1 MVFTEGGVI
10 PGLYFQANND
20 NPGGRESLVYKPMES
35 MVPKGAI
42 IPKDTAPPETHVVQ
56 IDLDKAAEAR
66 GKLIE
71 MFG

>member
-20 NPGGRESLVYKPMES
+20 NPVGVSKDYKPMES
-35 MVPKGAI
+35 MVPAGAI
-42 IPKDTAPPETHVVQ
+42 IPEDTAPPETQVAQV
-56 IDLDKAAEAR
+56 DLDKVVEAR

-71 MFG
+71 MLG